1 MKYLPILLGAAAIY
15 GFMNGWG
22 ASFGLCPPGYTAA
35 GGECTNSLLTASL
48 PLGVG
53 PQMPTTVL
61 PAPQMWAQNSTGA
74 WVAITP
80 TPVWP

>member
-22 ASFGLCPPGYTAA
+22 ATFGLCPPGFTAA
-35 GGECTNSLLTASL
+35 GGECLNNFVNNTPAT
-48 PLGVG
+48 GVA
-53 PQMPTTVL
+53 MPTTVL
-61 PAPQMWAQNSTGA
+61 VAPLQYMWNGTQ
-74 WVAITP
+74 WVAGYA